1 MTGSGK
7 VAAPRKRNPRDK
19 RELMSTLLMLLHLIC
34 PPLRAEEQIKREK
47 ERHERHLKRHL
58 EREKGMLGDMR
69 KK

>member
-1 MTGSGK
+1 MLT
-7 VAAPRKRNPRDK
+7 VPAAAVTPFY
-19 RELMSTLLMLLHLIC
+19 SSHF
-34 PPLRAEEQIKREK
+34 RAEEQIKREK

>member
-1 MTGSGK
+1 M
-7 VAAPRKRNPRDK
+7 RKTRPRDNCK
-19 RELMSTLLMLLHLIC
+19 FMLTVPAAAVTPYYSSHF
-34 PPLRAEEQIKREK
+34 RAEEQIKREK